1 MNAYLAFQLTGDFEK
16 DIKQYFINFERQETY
31 QHTIEVLEELD
42 YLKKLYGSVEE
53 GSEIAC
59 LAHDL
64 GRVVKHEDILEFCMM
79 NQIEVTDEERLLPSI
94 LHQKLSGHIA
104 ERVFG
109 ISNPSILDGIKYHTT
124 SRANPT
130 ELEKEVFL
138 ADKMSWK
145 EAGYREIAQEIK
157 CAVKVSKDSGMRL
170 YLEDMHQK
178 RDQLKVYHR
187 DSREAYV
194 YFTGGHHDHL

>member
-1 MNAYLAFQLTGDFEK
+1 
-16 DIKQYFINFERQETY
+16 
-31 QHTIEVLEELD
+31 
-42 YLKKLYGSVEE
+42 
-53 GSEIAC
+53 
-59 LAHDL
+59 
-64 GRVVKHEDILEFCMM
+64 MM

-94 LHQKLSGHIA
+94 LHQKLSSHIA

-145 EAGYREIAQEIK
+145 EAGP
-157 CAVKVSKDSGMRL
+157 VKGLPPRFEGSLCLFHGRTL
-170 YLEDMHQK
+170 
-178 RDQLKVYHR
+178 
-187 DSREAYV
+187 
-194 YFTGGHHDHL
+194 

>member
-1 MNAYLAFQLTGDFEK
+1 MNAYLDFQVTGNVEE
-16 DIKQYFINFERQETY
+16 DIKQYFIKFERQETY
-31 QHTIEVLEELD
+31 QHTLEVLEELS
-42 YLKKLYGSVEE
+42 YLKRLYGTVED

-64 GRVVKHEDILEFCMM
+64 GRVIKNEDILEFCTL
-79 NQIEVTDEERLLPSI
+79 NLIEVIDEERLLPSI
-94 LHQKLSGHIA
+94 LHQKLSAYIA
-104 ERVFG
+104 EKVFG
-109 ISNPSILDGIKYHTT
+109 ISNQSILDGIKYHTT

-145 EAGYREIAQEIK
+145 EAGYREFAQEIK
-157 CAVKVSKDSGMRL
+157 VAVKVSKDCGMRL
-170 YLEDMHQK
+170 YLEDMYQK

-194 YFTGGHHDHL
+194 YFT